1 MKKLFVL
8 GGLLLLGACTF
19 TKPVAFVNNIQN
31 NKIGESC
38 EKGFLMFPPLV
49 GSKISI
55 ELAKANGNIK
65 NISSVQDTM
74 DMYFIWYEHC
84 IVVYGE

>member
-8 GGLLLLGACTF
+8 GGLMLLGACTF

-31 NKIGESC
+31 IKTGESC
-38 EKGFLMFPPLV
+38 EKGLLWFPPLV

-55 ELAKANGNIK
+55 EEAKANGNIK
-65 NISSVQDTM
+65 NISSVHDTIN
-74 DMYFIWYEHC
+74 MYFIWYKHC

>member
-8 GGLLLLGACTF
+8 GVLMLLVACSLTR
-19 TKPVAFVNNIQN
+19 PVAFVNNIQN
-31 NKIGESC
+31 IKTGESC
-38 EKGFLMFPPLV
+38 EKGFFIFPPLK
-49 GSKISI
+49 GQNISI

-65 NISSVQDTM
+65 NISSVQETIRV
-74 DMYFIWYEHC
+74 YFAWQEHC